1 MSHICVEL
9 SVLFVGDY
17 QRSLELDG
25 SGEIWRGFG
34 VVSLLYTKFSLKS
47 LRWVAGDESAKFD
60 CMPKH
65 DDLNRQ
71 ILSSIENCEA
81 AHPDI
86 FCLYVRRMVPE
97 TYERSRIV
105 VVWSSIIVA
114 DMGTALEGDLFTLL
128 ILPSL
133 NLTMQARLCVCLCI
147 DLVFDWF
154 PVPEDYE
161 LFSSEV

>member
-1 MSHICVEL
+1 
-9 SVLFVGDY
+9 
-17 QRSLELDG
+17 LDG
-25 SGEIWRGFG
+25 SGEIWREFG
-34 VVSLLYTKFSLKS
+34 VVSLLCTEFSLKS
-47 LRWVAGDESAKFD
+47 LRWVDGDESANFD

-71 ILSSIENCEA
+71 RLSSIENCEA

-86 FCLYVRRMVPE
+86 FCSYVSRVVPE

-105 VVWSSIIVA
+105 VVWSSVFVT

-133 NLTMQARLCVCLCI
+133 NLTRQACLSSFECVSVHQPGLRLVSISCGLRTI
-147 DLVFDWF
+147 FF
-154 PVPEDYE
+154 
-161 LFSSEV
+161 